1 MSTLTGVAARNAI
14 RPTALPAS
22 ARRWPWLK
30 IAVSCWF
37 GVAVLGQL
45 IFAAY
50 VVALYGGAVAAGQMA
65 QWNRVTLR
73 GWVPG
78 DTAGNVVFGTHVLF
92 TVLVLLGGLIQLLPP
107 LRRRAPTLHR
117 WNGRVYLLLALLLS
131 VGGMVMLLTR
141 GTVGGLWQ
149 QVGTAVNG
157 LVIAICAAMA
167 WRHAR
172 ARRFDL
178 HRRWALRLFPNVSG
192 VWFFRIGL
200 MAWLLIFRA
209 PVGFDPKTFSGPFLT
224 ALAFGQFLVPL
235 AVLELVFRAQSSPSP
250 ALRHMTAALLMVL
263 TGLTALGIVA
273 ATLGM
278 WLPRL

>member
-1 MSTLTGVAARNAI
+1 MPTLSGVAAPNTL
-14 RPTALPAS
+14 RPTAWPAS
-22 ARRWPWLK
+22 AGRWPCLK
-30 IAVSCWF
+30 IAAGCWF
-37 GVAVLGQL
+37 GVAAIGQL

-78 DTAGNVVFGTHVLF
+78 DAAGNVVFGTHVLF

-107 LRRRAPTLHR
+107 LRRRAPALHR
-117 WNGRVYLLLALLLS
+117 WNGRVYLLLALFLS
-131 VGGMVMLLTR
+131 VGGTVMLLTR
-141 GTVGGLWQ
+141 GTVGGVWQ

-178 HRRWALRLFPNVSG
+178 HRRWALRLFLSVSG

-209 PVGFDPKTFSGPFLT
+209 PVGFDPKTFSGPFLS

-235 AVLELVFRAQSSPSP
+235 AVLELVLRAQSSPSP
-250 ALRHMTAALLMVL
+250 TFRHVAAALLMVL